1 METTCPRA
9 LIGLQASLLR
19 QQLQHKYQL
28 PKIRA
33 NHLIPKH
40 FSSMLTVFHVVKE
53 LHSPNCPQTKNL
65 IQTLTYKYNIKPS
78 ELVSINVRLVLNELL
93 CI

>member
-1 METTCPRA
+1 
-9 LIGLQASLLR
+9 
-19 QQLQHKYQL
+19 
-28 PKIRA
+28 
-33 NHLIPKH
+33 
-40 FSSMLTVFHVVKE
+40 MLTVFHVVKE